1 MPLQR
6 MPSPLHLLRR
16 NPDLPRPTEVD
27 TIPAMIAF
35 LRGTVA
41 EALPNSIVIDVNG
54 VGYEV
59 IVPLSTYD
67 ALNPLRGQLITL
79 KTHFH
84 IRENAQ
90 VLYGFATDEERDIFR
105 LLVER
110 VSGIGPATAVAIL
123 SGLRVAD
130 FKQAVVQGDVQTI
143 ARAKGVGKKTAE
155 RIVLELKDKVGLA
168 STWEAQQQGSTSQA
182 AADAELALVALGF
195 KQTEARKALAPL
207 VEKNPQAPADELI
220 RGALRSMGS

>member
-1 MPLQR
+1 MG
-6 MPSPLHLLRR
+6 
-16 NPDLPRPTEVD
+16 
-27 TIPAMIAF
+27 AGMIAF

-41 EALPNSIVIDVNG
+41 EALPHSIVVDVGG

-59 IVPLSTYD
+59 LVPLSTFD
-67 ALNPLRGQLITL
+67 ALNPVHGQQILL
-79 KTHFH
+79 KTHLH

-90 VLYGFATDEERDIFR
+90 VLYGFATDEEREIFR

-110 VSGIGPATAVAIL
+110 VSGIGPSIAIAIL

-130 FKQAVVQGDVQTI
+130 FKQAVVQGDAQAI

-155 RIVLELKDKVGLA
+155 RVVLELKDKIGLA
-168 STWEAQQQGSTSQA
+168 STWEAQQQGTTSSA

-195 KQTEARKALAPL
+195 KQAEARKMLAPL
-207 VEKNPQAPADELI
+207 LKAEPQATTEELI
-220 RGALRSMGS
+220 GRALRAL